1 MSRLEELHLTIL
13 SVETLPTTFRDL
25 TCLEHLSIRWGS
37 LSAKNDGLDQEETIL
52 GASVPNP
59 NKGGGWPK
67 KGHLNI

>member
-1 MSRLEELHLTIL
+1 MSRLGELHLTIL
-13 SVETLPTTFRDL
+13 SVETLPTTFRDP
-25 TCLEHLSIRWGS
+25 EHLSIRWGS